1 MNQRSGVG
9 WSGTASFV
17 CNLRTGT
24 LYGLLALA
32 NKKPASMRRVFHT
45 MKSSYARARAVIQQR
60 SPLREPRR
68 LPLREPLQQP

>member
-1 MNQRSGVG
+1 MNQRSGAEP
-9 WSGTASFV
+9 SGTASFV
-17 CNLRTGT
+17 CSLKTGT

-60 SPLREPRR
+60 SPLREP
-68 LPLREPLQQP
+68 LQQP